1 MKYKTKLIHVKGCH
15 DCPFHNNEWCNLGAG
30 NVVNEWRA
38 ETYGA
43 KCPLVIVG
51 NITVSNNNVNSENDS
66 YDIVEKPEH
75 YANGNIECWDAFCS
89 AAPIEQQI
97 GAFRFNVFK
106 YLWRLGKKDGHT
118 ALEDAQKAEQYL
130 RKLIELLKQ
139 T

>member
-1 MKYKTKLIHVKGCH
+1 MKYGTNHLKVNGCH
-15 DCPFHNNEWCNLGAG
+15 DCPFFNNEYCNVGGG
-30 NVVNEWRA
+30 NVVNEWR
-38 ETYGA
+38 EKTYGA
-43 KCPLVIVG
+43 KCPLALFTKFVISDG
-51 NITVSNNNVNSENDS
+51 YDDLAKPD

-75 YANGNIECWDAFCS
+75 YANGNVECWDAFCS

>member
-1 MKYKTKLIHVKGCH
+1 MKYGTNHLKVNGCH
-15 DCPFHNNEWCNLGAG
+15 DCPFFSNDYCNLGGG
-30 NVVNEWRA
+30 NVVNEWR
-38 ETYGA
+38 EKTYGA
-43 KCPLVIVG
+43 KCPLVIVS

-75 YANGNIECWDAFCS
+75 YANGKIECWDAFCS

-118 ALEDAQKAEQYL
+118 ALEDAQKAERYL